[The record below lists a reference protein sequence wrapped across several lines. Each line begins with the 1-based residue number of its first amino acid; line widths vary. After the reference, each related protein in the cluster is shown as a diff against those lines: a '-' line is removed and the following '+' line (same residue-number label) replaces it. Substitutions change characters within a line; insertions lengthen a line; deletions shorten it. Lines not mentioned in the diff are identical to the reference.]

1 MYVVSSHMQQS
12 CRAKE
17 GRLMYPGSM
26 NKECIQRSFT
36 YIHDTGTMYVNFKL
50 LYCSRVF
57 R

>member
-1 MYVVSSHMQQS
+1 MYVVSSYMQQS
-12 CRAKE
+12 CRAEE